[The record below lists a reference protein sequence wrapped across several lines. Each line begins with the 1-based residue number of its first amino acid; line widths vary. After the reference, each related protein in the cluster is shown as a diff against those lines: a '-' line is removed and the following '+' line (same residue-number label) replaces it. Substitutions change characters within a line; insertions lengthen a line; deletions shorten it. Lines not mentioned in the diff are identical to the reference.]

1 MASVRSLGDKRRMNA
16 KELATKFESAV
27 GAKNYAAA
35 RALLADDLSFVGPID
50 TFNSADAYMAALERL
65 GALVERID
73 VLKVLAEGDEAAVFC
88 ELVMK
93 PPAPPRS
100 FVAEWYRVKGG
111 KIASLRI
118 AFDARPFAAMF
129 AHK

>member
-1 MASVRSLGDKRRMNA
+1 MNA
-16 KELATKFESAV
+16 KEIAIKFEEAV
-27 GAKNYAAA
+27 GKKDYAVA

-50 TFNSADAYMAALERL
+50 TFNSADPYVAALKRL

-93 PPAPPRS
+93 PPAPPKS
-100 FVAEWYRVKGG
+100 FVAEWYKVKSG
-111 KIASLRI
+111 KIVALHI

-129 AHK
+129 ANK